1 MARSGILYVLPI
13 VQRIFD
19 GKMPGLI
26 NLAFLLFVEG
36 VGRRELD
43 VNGGMEGKEKPRLN
57 VLGFR

>member
-1 MARSGILYVLPI
+1 MLPI

-19 GKMPGLI
+19 GEMPGLI

-57 VLGFR
+57 ILGFR